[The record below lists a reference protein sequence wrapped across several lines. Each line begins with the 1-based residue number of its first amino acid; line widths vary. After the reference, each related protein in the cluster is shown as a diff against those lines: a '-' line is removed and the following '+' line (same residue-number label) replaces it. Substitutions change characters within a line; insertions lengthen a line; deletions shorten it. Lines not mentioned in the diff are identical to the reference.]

1 MQNIEPF
8 ARWEKLY
15 KSSEDSKSLF
25 FREVHDEFLCRNTIY
40 NHYIHPK
47 WDEFGS
53 KTLYLKLL
61 FVSYEQEFAIIEL
74 MGEWNDCLYN
84 DIMHLK
90 RTVVEN
96 LVENGIQKFILI
108 GENVLNFH
116 YSDDAYYEDWS
127 NDIDDGWIM
136 AINFRQHIIE
146 EFDKINLN
154 YYLLYGGKLNS
165 VKWRTLSPIQL
176 YNALNLYANT
186 ALNP

>member
-8 ARWEKLY
+8 SRWETVYLTNQDPQSIY
-15 KSSEDSKSLF
+15 YGD
-25 FREVHDEFLCRNTIY
+25 VIDEYLCRNTIY

-53 KTLYLKLL
+53 KTLYLKIL
-61 FVSYEQEFAIIEL
+61 FVSYEQNFAIIEL

-90 RTVVEN
+90 RTVVEH
-96 LVENGIQKFILI
+96 LADKGISKFILI

-116 YSDDAYYEDWS
+116 YSDDAYYEDWF
-127 NDIDDGWIM
+127 NDIEDGWIM
-136 AINFRQHIIE
+136 AVNFRQHVLE

-154 YYLLYGGKLNS
+154 YYILYGGQLNS
-165 VKWRTLSPIQL
+165 VKWRTLSPL
-176 YNALNLYANT
+176 KLFAALDHYANS